1 MRDLFFA
8 VVIVGLLPLAVARP
22 FVGIILWSW
31 LSFMNPHQIVW
42 GWAGGIPWAM
52 IVFLVTIVGCVVN
65 GEPKRLALNGV
76 TGMLLAFMACAT
88 LTTLVAIAE
97 PDELW
102 AYWTRVFKVMLGV
115 MLTASLLTDKWRVH
129 ALIWIMVISV
139 GFFGVSG
146 GIFTAMTGG
155 SYRVWGPPN
164 TMIGDNNHVA
174 TGFLVTL
181 PLMNYLRIHS
191 RHLLV
196 RRGMLVAMGFTLLG
210 VLGTQSRGALIALGA
225 LTVML
230 WWRSK
235 GKIVSGI
242 VIAGAV
248 AGAIAFM
255 PASWEERMN
264 TIRNYQQD
272 ESAGDRLVMW
282 AIAWKLAV
290 SRPLTGVGFTGPHQQ
305 SVVDTVEVGGR
316 ARAVHSIWFETLA
329 EHGFLIFFVWVGI
342 SVAGFLYAMRLVRL
356 TRGRPELQW
365 ANDLGRMVQVSIVAY
380 HVGGTFLSLQY
391 WDFYWTL
398 LIAVAGAHALALK
411 EIRAV
416 GATGWRSVAAAEG
429 WKPRRPGA
437 AVPAERRQG
446 AAP

>member
-8 VVIVGLLPLAVARP
+8 AVMVGLLPVAVARP

-31 LSFMNPHQIVW
+31 LSFMNPHQVVW
-42 GWAGGIPWAM
+42 GWAGGIPWAQ
-52 IVFLVTIVGCVVN
+52 ITFLATVVGCVVN

-76 TGMLLAFMACAT
+76 TVMLLAFMACAT

-102 AYWTRVFKVMLGV
+102 AYWTRVFKVMLGL
-115 MLTASLLTDKWRVH
+115 MLTASLLTDRRRLH
-129 ALIWIMVISV
+129 ALIWIMVVSV

-146 GIFTAMTGG
+146 GIFTVLTGG
-155 SYRVWGPPN
+155 SYRIWGPPN

-191 RHLLV
+191 RHMLV
-196 RRGMLVAMGFTLLG
+196 RRGMLVAMGLVLLA
-210 VLGTQSRGALIALGA
+210 VLGTHSRGGLVALAA

-235 GKIVSGI
+235 GKIISGI
-242 VIAGAV
+242 VIVGAV
-248 AGAIAFM
+248 AGAITFM
-255 PASWEERMN
+255 PANWEERMN

-272 ESAGDRLVMW
+272 ESANDRIVMW
-282 AIAWKLAV
+282 TIAWKLAV

-316 ARAVHSIWFETLA
+316 ARAVHSIWFETMA
-329 EHGFLIFFVWVGI
+329 EHGFIVFLIWIGI
-342 SVAGFLYAMRLVRL
+342 SVAGFLYAMRLVRM
-356 TRGRPELQW
+356 TKGRPELQW
-365 ANDLGRMVQVSIVAY
+365 ANDLGRMTQVSIVAY

-398 LIAVAGAHALALK
+398 LIAVAAAHALALK
-411 EIRAV
+411 EIRAT
-416 GATGWRSVAAAEG
+416 GATGWRSVAATEG

-437 AVPAERRQG
+437 VVPAERRQG
-446 AAP
+446 ATP